1 MIIDFHGHIP
11 TDANDQRLDQ
21 ALAQLNPDY
30 SRAQWQ
36 QWIKD
41 GCVRIDGI
49 VITKTRHRVSANQ
62 EVVVHA
68 TLSEQVGWEA
78 QEIALDII
86 YEDEALIIL
95 NKPAGLVVHPGAGN
109 PDKTLVNALLN
120 YDSNLVHVPR
130 AGIVHRLDKE
140 TSGILVVARNLSSH
154 NYLTQAIS
162 NREIKREYQAVVHGT
177 LISGG
182 TVDAP
187 IDRHPTHRTKMA
199 VKNGGRDAVT
209 HYRII
214 EKFPHFTH
222 IKCELE
228 SGRTHQI
235 RVHMQHIGHPIVGDP
250 VYGYRRG
257 IPGKLTEHIRQYV
270 TAFPRQALHAW
281 RLTMTHPETHEELS
295 WEAPLPEDMCFLL
308 KELEVSD
315 S

>member
-1 MIIDFHGHIP
+1 MIIDFHCQIP
-11 TDANDQRLDQ
+11 ATSQGQRLDQ
-21 ALAQLNPDY
+21 ALAQINPDY

-41 GCVRIDGI
+41 GCVTIDGET
-49 VITKTRHRVSANQ
+49 VTKTRLKVATDQ
-62 EVVVHA
+62 QVAVHA
-68 TLSEQVGWEA
+68 ELAEQVDWHA
-78 QEIALDII
+78 QEIPLNII
-86 YEDEALIIL
+86 YEDEALIVI

-109 PDKTLVNALLN
+109 PDRTLVNALLN
-120 YDSNLVHVPR
+120 YDKNLVHVPR
-130 AGIVHRLDKE
+130 AGIVHRLDKD

-162 NREIKREYQAVVHGT
+162 NREIKREYQAVVHGV
-177 LISGG
+177 LISGA
-182 TVDAP
+182 TIDAP
-187 IDRHPTHRTKMA
+187 IDRHPTHRIKMA
-199 VKNGGRDAVT
+199 VKNGGRNAVT

-222 IKCELE
+222 IKCQLE

-257 IPGKLTEHIRQYV
+257 IPGKLTEHMRNCI

-281 RLTMTHPETHEELS
+281 RLTLIHPDDETEMS

-308 KELEVSD
+308 KEIEVSD
-315 S
+315 A